1 MFDAAPLGEYAMAST
16 QDEQSLTMRAEEIRV
31 VGVVQG
37 VGFRPTVYRLA
48 IECGLMGSVANDGVG
63 VVIRIAGYPDQIDV
77 FLQRLYQ
84 EKPPLSR
91 IDTLI
96 RTPIA
101 LSELMEPGL
110 PSSSGNLPAV
120 SPSESGALGKLAAP
134 EQLPEQL
141 PAESATESAT
151 ERLTSLPTGPS
162 RFTATFESGSDDL
175 TWDEHSI
182 ALGQQ
187 TAMEIQRNRQAT
199 RAHSHQGQS
208 TENQLQ
214 GPRCPLH
221 LRPEHRSSYTDD
233 PVAESLAEGSVV
245 TAETA
250 QPAPWSTVAVADD
263 GTIERQ
269 AGKTY
274 GEVMAM
280 DPREGSSVGQG
291 EAGNHGRSRWLDRG
305 PEGERP
311 SPIDPEHGAESESAG
326 PLDQVDPVRTE
337 LNGHSGADQTDLGD
351 RGNWDDPRLAVD
363 GNGAAAPASDSLS
376 RSRLDQLFDSS
387 PTAAPSEPSGDW
399 GARSGIRPDVRPGIS
414 DRRLGDR
421 VGPSDQDLNHGPSDP
436 KLDANRLDHGL
447 GQDLAQDLHQPLD
460 PELSNSL
467 AEELAELLEP
477 AIDRLRPL
485 EPTEPPTTPLGP
497 IVPVVVDDA
506 DPGPALYT
514 PLQPPTP
521 IVSRSAPLP
530 VSHRSQALD
539 LSSAELLG
547 RSPLSFRILESQ
559 SGPVRTQIAPDTAT
573 CAACLRDLHDPDS
586 RYYHYPFVNC
596 THCGPRLTVIRSLPY
611 DRVRTS
617 MVGFQLCPDCQ
628 RDYDNPGDRRFH
640 AQPTACPECGP
651 RIWFERPSQ
660 QRPIVKDEQAIAQ
673 AAEAIRQ
680 GAIVAIKG
688 LGGIHLACD
697 ATQEAV
703 VQRLRARKHR
713 PHKPLAVMARN
724 LESVRQFCV
733 VSDHER
739 SLLLGGAAPIVLLTI
754 RDPHYLA
761 PSVAPDMT
769 EAGVMLPYS
778 PLHHLLMSAVDR
790 PIVLTS
796 GNRAGNPQC
805 IDNHEAHLQLQ
816 SIADAFLLH
825 NRSILNRVDDSVV
838 RVLPTSVQ
846 VIRRSRGYAPSSI
859 NLPPGLTNSPP
870 ILALGSDLKNTICL
884 SRDGQAI
891 LSPHLGDL
899 DSPACLQ
906 AYSTAIADLRN
917 LFDHRPSAIAVD
929 LHPDGQAVKV
939 GESLAK
945 ALEVPLLRIQH
956 HHAHIAACLADN
968 QWGFDRPPVL
978 GIALDGFGW
987 GSDGTVWGGEL
998 LWTTYEQYHRVG
1010 ALWPARLL
1018 GGNRAAQEPWRN
1030 LYAQF
1035 HATGLLDRVDS
1046 EKWFAQKPLNL
1057 LTGMAQTGFNSPWSS
1072 SCGRLFDAVAAFLGC
1087 APDCLS
1093 YEGQAAIALENLA
1106 RQAWDQDQQ
1115 AYPIE
1120 LRSESLL
1127 WLHPQ
1132 ALWEALILDR
1142 ALGLP
1147 EAVMALRFHRGL
1159 AQALVQAA
1167 QTLKQQ
1173 GLHFGAIA
1181 CGGGVFQNRLLL
1193 QCLEAALMASNL
1205 HDPLLLPQQVPVND
1219 GGLALGQTAIAA
1231 AWLQL
1236 GHV

>member
-1 MFDAAPLGEYAMAST
+1 MAST

-110 PSSSGNLPAV
+110 PLPSGNLSVV
-120 SPSESGALGKLAAP
+120 SPPESGALDRLAAP

-141 PAESATESAT
+141 PAESAAESAT
-151 ERLTSLPTGPS
+151 ERLTNLPTGPS
-162 RFTATFESGSDDL
+162 RFTATFESESGDL
-175 TWDEHSI
+175 TWDEQSI
-182 ALGQQ
+182 ALGQE
-187 TAMEIQRNRQAT
+187 TAMQIQRNRQAAQ
-199 RAHSHQGQS
+199 AHGHQGHLAAGKF
-208 TENQLQ
+208 E

-221 LRPEHRSSYTDD
+221 LHPQHRSTYDQT
-233 PVAESLAEGSVV
+233 PMAESVV
-245 TAETA
+245 TEETA
-250 QPAPWSTVAVADD
+250 PSVPLQGVAVTKNSA
-263 GTIERQ
+263 IEQQ
-269 AGKTY
+269 AGEPYGKTLAIDLL
-274 GEVMAM
+274 EEATI
-280 DPREGSSVGQG
+280 GQG
-291 EAGNHGRSRWLDRG
+291 GAANHSRSHWFGRG
-305 PEGERP
+305 PEDGRPAPSTTEAGER
-311 SPIDPEHGAESESAG
+311 SEIDAR
-326 PLDQVDPVRTE
+326 LD
-337 LNGHSGADQTDLGD
+337 SFD
-351 RGNWDDPRLAVD
+351 RGLNQGL
-363 GNGAAAPASDSLS
+363 
-376 RSRLDQLFDSS
+376 
-387 PTAAPSEPSGDW
+387 
-399 GARSGIRPDVRPGIS
+399 
-414 DRRLGDR
+414 
-421 VGPSDQDLNHGPSDP
+421 DQDLN
-436 KLDANRLDHGL
+436 
-447 GQDLAQDLHQPLD
+447 QDLDQPLD

-477 AIDRLRPL
+477 AINRLRPL
-485 EPTEPPTTPLGP
+485 EPVESPKAPMGP
-497 IVPVVVDDA
+497 IVPVVLDDA
-506 DPGPALYT
+506 EPGPALYT

-521 IVSRSAPLP
+521 IVSRSAPSP
-530 VSHRSQALD
+530 VSHRSRALD

-573 CAACLRDLHDPDS
+573 CAACLRDLHDPHS

-724 LESVRQFCV
+724 LESVRRFCT

-739 SLLLGGAAPIVLLTI
+739 SLLLGGAAPIVLLNI
-754 RDPHYLA
+754 HDPHYLA

-778 PLHHLLMSAVDR
+778 PLHHLLMIAVDR

-859 NLPPGLTNSPP
+859 NLPPGLTSSPP

-1035 HATGLLDRVDS
+1035 HATGMLDRVNS
-1046 EKWFAQKPLNL
+1046 EDWFAQKPLNL
-1057 LTGMAQTGFNSPWSS
+1057 LTGMAQTGFNSPWTS

-1132 ALWEALILDR
+1132 PLWEALILDR
-1142 ALGLP
+1142 SLGLP

-1193 QCLEAALMASNL
+1193 RCLEAALMASNL